1 MYCGS
6 SNSTSMLRAAVGFKS
21 GKEMEISP
29 FSSVFFFP
37 LSFYFS
43 VYDKPIPDCCVLKNL
58 LGIAGKLDFL
68 LYNGYRPLVDIRCL
82 KGWCY
87 LWSFRFSDYVNRRI
101 PVLHSTSSYCILA
114 GSNHRRGG

>member
-29 FSSVFFFP
+29 FSSPFI
-37 LSFYFS
+37 FYFS

-58 LGIAGKLDFL
+58 LGIAGKLDFCCIMGIVL
-68 LYNGYRPLVDIRCL
+68 LLIFDV
-82 KGWCY
+82 
-87 LWSFRFSDYVNRRI
+87 
-101 PVLHSTSSYCILA
+101 
-114 GSNHRRGG
+114 